1 MKLLREMVGKG
12 VVLRSTIGK
21 TVSAKGMVHVLAKLY
36 GANYKLQDVT
46 PYVRA
51 LNQALQSV
59 QTEDQAAQVWQR
71 LQSEL
76 SHTRKR
82 SLPDE

>member
-1 MKLLREMVGKG
+1 MKLLREMVGRS

-21 TVSAKGMVHVLAKLY
+21 TVSAKGMVHVLAKLF
-36 GANYKLQDVT
+36 GSNFKLQDVT

-51 LNQALQSV
+51 LNQALTSA
-59 QTEDQAAQVWQR
+59 QTEEQAEQVWKR
-71 LQSEL
+71 LHSEL
-76 SHTRKR
+76 THSRKR